1 MMNDTKISIVIP
13 ALNEE
18 KSIAN
23 NLRGL
28 QYLRK
33 LGHEIILS
41 DGGSVDD
48 TLALARPLVD
58 HWIKGSKGR
67 AKQLNAGAKIATGQV
82 LLFLHAD
89 TLLPENTESILNN
102 ALIQGFHWGRFDV
115 QLSGQQFMFRLIEK
129 MINLRSRISGVAT
142 GDQAIF
148 IRKNLFELQEGFPEL
163 ALMEDIAMS
172 KRLKKMSKPYCSKAC
187 VITSSR
193 RWEEHGIWRTIFLMW
208 RLRFAYFIGISPS
221 CLADRYRHH

>member
-1 MMNDTKISIVIP
+1 MNDTKISIVIP
-13 ALNEE
+13 TLNEA
-18 KSIAN
+18 KSIAI
-23 NLRGL
+23 NLRSM

-33 LGHEIILS
+33 LGHEIILA

-48 TLALARPLVD
+48 TLLLVSPLVD
-58 HWIKGSKGR
+58 RCIKSSKGR
-67 AKQLNAGAKIATGQV
+67 AKQLNAGAQISTGQV

-89 TLLPENTESILNN
+89 TRLPENIQSILHN

-129 MINLRSRISGVAT
+129 MINLRSRISGIAT

-148 IRKNLFELQEGFPEL
+148 IRKNIFELQGGFPDI

-172 KRLKKMSKPYCSKAC
+172 KRLRKISKPYCAKAC
-187 VITSSR
+187 VVTSSR
-193 RWEEHGIWRTIFLMW
+193 RWEEHGIWRTVFLMW
-208 RLRFAYFIGISPS
+208 RLRFAYFIGISPDR
-221 CLADRYRHH
+221 LAARYRHH